1 MFRLYAGS
9 GSQDPSARE
18 KMMALELAVI
28 NPVSAKL
35 QLQAQIST
43 VLLLLCCSDPGRSSL
58 VGRSPLFALALLR

>member
-9 GSQDPSARE
+9 GSQDPSGRE
-18 KMMALELAVI
+18 KMMAIELAVI
-28 NPVSAKL
+28 KPVSAKL

-43 VLLLLCCSDPGRSSL
+43 VLLLCCSDPGRSPL